1 MKKIIKILIPLML
14 LVLAGGAYW
23 YYYGRFFQTTDN
35 AYIQTDITN
44 VSSRIN
50 AEVVKINIKDN
61 QKVKKGDLLAQLDD
75 REFVIKEQLA
85 EATLAQSQAEQSNAD
100 AAYKM
105 QKSTIEE
112 YQSKVTSAKAKYQ
125 YSLQQY
131 KRLQAL
137 EKQNYVSKGERDNGA
152 SAYKVD
158 EAAYLEAKASLKT
171 QQDKLSVLESEIEQA
186 DAMVKQATASLS
198 QAKLELG
205 YTRIVAPIDGVISNR
220 NLQVGM
226 MVQPGQSVVSIVSD
240 RTPWILANFKETQKS
255 RMHKGQSV
263 DVTIDAYPGKTFSAR
278 IDSVS
283 PATGA
288 TFALL
293 PPDNATGNFTKVVQR
308 VPVKIVF
315 NDSVQVDNGLSAVV
329 TVDTRQ

>member
-14 LVLAGGAYW
+14 LVSAGDAYW
-23 YYYGRFFQTTDN
+23 YYYWRFFQTTEN
-35 AYIQTDITN
+35 AYVQTDITN

-50 AEVVKINIKDN
+50 AEVIKINIKDN

-75 REFVIKEQLA
+75 REFLIKEQLA

-105 QKSTIEE
+105 QKSAIEE

-152 SAYKVD
+152 SSYKVD

-171 QQDKLSVLESEIEQA
+171 QLDKLSVLESEIEQA

-255 RMHKGQSV
+255 RMHKGQPV

-278 IDSVS
+278 IDSIS

>member
-1 MKKIIKILIPLML
+1 
-14 LVLAGGAYW
+14 
-23 YYYGRFFQTTDN
+23 
-35 AYIQTDITN
+35 
-44 VSSRIN
+44 
-50 AEVVKINIKDN
+50 
-61 QKVKKGDLLAQLDD
+61 
-75 REFVIKEQLA
+75 
-85 EATLAQSQAEQSNAD
+85 
-100 AAYKM
+100 
-105 QKSTIEE
+105 
-112 YQSKVTSAKAKYQ
+112 
-125 YSLQQY
+125 
-131 KRLQAL
+131 
-137 EKQNYVSKGERDNGA
+137 
-152 SAYKVD
+152 
-158 EAAYLEAKASLKT
+158 
-171 QQDKLSVLESEIEQA
+171 
-186 DAMVKQATASLS
+186 MVKQATASLS